1 MPSRHGG
8 LRSCA
13 PCFRRRRNRR
23 NRRFHSAW
31 RKSGC
36 SGVIRICAVA
46 CRRALLANGAII
58 AQGAPREVMRPVLI
72 EQCYGFT
79 VRMLDAGRDHA
90 PVAVP
95 A

>member
-1 MPSRHGG
+1 
-8 LRSCA
+8 
-13 PCFRRRRNRR
+13 
-23 NRRFHSAW
+23 
-31 RKSGC
+31 
-36 SGVIRICAVA
+36 VA